1 MNSFLIDNHTLK
13 KRGFVNR
20 NVEETILTTTL
31 ERVQDTMLVPVIGTQ
46 FFKRLAFGVVNND
59 LNADEQVLLNG
70 YIAPFLIA
78 CVDYRIGNHLTY
90 ELRSKTAGKSGDS
103 YISPLDRSEIVA
115 LNDDLRKDVERY
127 REQLIGYLKDNRLL
141 FPDYDQYECKHE
153 NVRPD
158 SGSKFVPIVW

>member
-1 MNSFLIDNHTLK
+1 MQSFLIDNNTLK

-46 FFKRLAFGVVNND
+46 FFKRLASGVFNDD
-59 LNADEQVLLNG
+59 LNSDEEALLNG

-127 REQLIGYLKDNRLL
+127 REQLIGYLKDNRTL
-141 FPDYDQYECKHE
+141 FTDYDQYECKHE